1 MDINQVNASKP
12 YLKDLIELRQI
23 KSERE
28 SILRTNQ
35 YYIAQVSQM
44 EIKISELKASL
55 QAKDSEISYLNH
67 RLQEFEDN
75 AEKEPKS
82 NKLLEDQII
91 ILQAENEHLK
101 AQLKEAGDIAQLKI
115 QLEYALK
122 MKETFEE
129 KYREA
134 KTMLLTNKSVSQFDN
149 MSESEVS
156 VSSQFMRKEN
166 QSRVQ
171 EEMDILK
178 KQLSQYQ
185 AQCSLLSSENDEL
198 LKKFDSHERE
208 PFLTK
213 EKPEPLLVKEKP
225 EPPKFK
231 TPVSKPVVSPDP
243 YKVIISS
250 YSTNSSEPSRL
261 SRPTDSLSMKS
272 SSCASLPKMSKLNT
286 SRVAKSSMLPT
297 PKSVMKTE
305 VVEYCP
311 SFMRNKR
318 SDFKT
323 TPTPSAKKNSNS
335 FANDFPEEDEF

>member
-1 MDINQVNASKP
+1 MDINQVNATKP

-55 QAKDSEISYLNH
+55 QAKDSEIAYLNH
-67 RLQEFEDN
+67 RLQEFEEN

-82 NKLLEDQII
+82 NKILEDQII

-166 QSRVQ
+166 QSKAQ

-185 AQCSLLSSENDEL
+185 TQCSLLSSENDEL
-198 LKKFDSHERE
+198 LKKMDSNERE
-208 PFLTK
+208 PSLNK
-213 EKPEPLLVKEKP
+213 EKPEL
-225 EPPKFK
+225 PKFK
-231 TPVSKPVVSPDP
+231 TPISKPVVSPDP
-243 YKVIISS
+243 YKVILSS
-250 YSTNSSEPSRL
+250 YSTNSTEPSQL
-261 SRPTDSLSMKS
+261 SKPTDSLSMKS
-272 SSCASLPKMSKLNT
+272 SSYASLPKMSKLNT

-297 PKSVMKTE
+297 PKSVIKTE
-305 VVEYCP
+305 VAEYCP

-323 TPTPSAKKNSNS
+323 TPTPSVKKNSINS

>member
-1 MDINQVNASKP
+1 MDINQVNETKP

-55 QAKDSEISYLNH
+55 QAKDSEIAYLNH
-67 RLQEFEDN
+67 RLQEFEEN
-75 AEKEPKS
+75 AENEPKS
-82 NKLLEDQII
+82 NKLFEDQII

-101 AQLKEAGDIAQLKI
+101 TQLKEAGDIAQLKI

-134 KTMLLTNKSVSQFDN
+134 KTVLLTNKSVSQFDN

-166 QSRVQ
+166 QSRAQ

-185 AQCSLLSSENDEL
+185 TQCSLLSSENDEL
-198 LKKFDSHERE
+198 LKKMDTNERE
-208 PFLTK
+208 PLLT
-213 EKPEPLLVKEKP
+213 KEKP

-286 SRVAKSSMLPT
+286 SRAPKSSMLPT
-297 PKSVMKTE
+297 PKSVIKTE
-305 VVEYCP
+305 VAEYCP

-323 TPTPSAKKNSNS
+323 TPTPGVKKNSTNS
-335 FANDFPEEDEF
+335 FANEFPEEDEF